1 MNTKH
6 YFYKQKAFIS
16 PFLMIIFSLYL
27 TVISFYI
34 TQYSLKLKTT
44 HNLEKIYKE
53 VIVNKLIE
61 VDVIEK
67 SRNTNHSNRIHGN
80 R

>member
-1 MNTKH
+1 
-6 YFYKQKAFIS
+6 
-16 PFLMIIFSLYL
+16 LMIIFYIYL
-27 TVISFYI
+27 TIIYFYI
-34 TQYSLKLKTT
+34 TKYSVKLKTK

-61 VDVIEK
+61 VDVVEK
-67 SRNTNHSNRIHGN
+67 SRNTNHSNSVHGN

>member
-1 MNTKH
+1 
-6 YFYKQKAFIS
+6 
-16 PFLMIIFSLYL
+16 MIIFSLYL

-61 VDVIEK
+61 VDVVGK
-67 SRNTNHSNRIHGN
+67 SRITNHSNRIHGN

>member
-1 MNTKH
+1 
-6 YFYKQKAFIS
+6 
-16 PFLMIIFSLYL
+16 MIIFSLYL

-34 TQYSLKLKTT
+34 TQYILKLKTT

-61 VDVIEK
+61 VDVVEK